1 MKYDKNLT
9 ARIVAEYNNG
19 SSAAQIASALTL
31 ECGESVPERSIIA
44 KLSSLGIYRK
54 KTYLTKRGET
64 PVKKEEYITRIA
76 KLLDVNA
83 EILESLEKVNKNVL
97 QLIETGLTDP
107 KPPQQYVPA
116 SPEITKNVFL

>member
-1 MKYDKNLT
+1 MKYDKMTT
-9 ARIVAEYNNG
+9 ARIVTQYGTGA
-19 SSAAQIASALTL
+19 SAAQIAAALTL
-31 ECGESVPERSIIA
+31 ELGESVPERSIIA

-97 QLIETGLTDP
+97 QLIASALTDP
-107 KPPQQYVPA
+107 KLPQLPTVAQDK
-116 SPEITKNVFL
+116 SQNVFVS

>member
-1 MKYDKNLT
+1 MKYDKTTT
-9 ARIVAEYNNG
+9 ARIVAEYTAG
-19 SSAAQIASALTL
+19 SSAQQIALALTL
-31 ECGESVPERSIIA
+31 ETGEAVPERSIIA

-97 QLIETGLTDP
+97 QLLENALVAP
-107 KPPQQYVPA
+107 APPN
-116 SPEITKNVFL
+116 S

>member
-1 MKYDKNLT
+1 MKYDKILT
-9 ARIVAEYNNG
+9 ARIVADYSAG
-19 SSAAQIASALTL
+19 SSAAQIASALTS
-31 ECGESVPERSIIA
+31 ETGESVPERSIIA

-107 KPPQQYVPA
+107 KLPQLPA
-116 SPEITKNVFL
+116 TAPAKPQNVFQ

>member
-9 ARIVAEYNNG
+9 ARIVTEYG
-19 SSAAQIASALTL
+19 TGASAAQIAAALTL
-31 ECGESVPERSIIA
+31 ELGEAVPERSIIA

-97 QLIETGLTDP
+97 QLIETALGDP
-107 KPPQQYVPA
+107 KPAQLPPVDAKQQQ
-116 SPEITKNVFL
+116 NVFL

>member
-97 QLIETGLTDP
+97 QLIETALGDP
-107 KPPQQYVPA
+107 KPPQLQATAPKM
-116 SPEITKNVFL
+116 PQNVFL

>member
-1 MKYDKNLT
+1 MKYDKILT
-9 ARIVAEYNNG
+9 ARIVAEYNGG

-97 QLIETGLTDP
+97 QLIETALGDP
-107 KPPQQYVPA
+107 KLPQLQA
-116 SPEITKNVFL
+116 TAPETAKNVFA

>member
-1 MKYDKNLT
+1 MKYDKILT
-9 ARIVAEYNNG
+9 ARIVDEYSAG
-19 SSAAQIASALTL
+19 SSAAQIATALTL
-31 ECGESVPERSIIA
+31 ETGESVPERSIIA

-107 KPPQQYVPA
+107 KLPQLPA
-116 SPEITKNVFL
+116 VADKHSQNVFL

>member
-1 MKYDKNLT
+1 MKYDKILT
-9 ARIVAEYNNG
+9 ARIVTEYNNG

-107 KPPQQYVPA
+107 KLPQLPA
-116 SPEITKNVFL
+116 VTPK

>member
-1 MKYDKNLT
+1 MKYDKILT

-107 KPPQQYVPA
+107 KPQQLVLTSQEMP
-116 SPEITKNVFL
+116 KNVFL

>member
-9 ARIVAEYNNG
+9 ARIVAEYTSG

-107 KPPQQYVPA
+107 KPAQLPA
-116 SPEITKNVFL
+116 TASNLSQNVFA

>member
-9 ARIVAEYNNG
+9 ARIVTEYG
-19 SSAAQIASALTL
+19 TGASAAQIAAALTL
-31 ECGESVPERSIIA
+31 ELGEAVPERSIIA

-107 KPPQQYVPA
+107 KPAQLPPVA
-116 SPEITKNVFL
+116 SNLSQNVFL

>member
-107 KPPQQYVPA
+107 KLPQLPA
-116 SPEITKNVFL
+116 TAPKMP

>member
-1 MKYDKNLT
+1 MKYDKILT
-9 ARIVAEYNNG
+9 ARIVDEYAAG

-31 ECGESVPERSIIA
+31 ETGESVPERSIIA

-97 QLIETGLTDP
+97 QLIELGLTDP
-107 KPPQQYVPA
+107 KLPQSEPVAHKQQQ
-116 SPEITKNVFL
+116 NVFV

>member
-107 KPPQQYVPA
+107 KPQQLVPA
-116 SPEITKNVFL
+116 SPEISKNVFA